1 MQKAKVTKDSQ
12 QVENQPILD
21 TDDLIFELGRQVIT
35 HLETKKKLERILKKQ
50 REASQ
55 IIEQAL
61 MDKRQAKERLEKLEE
76 SNKKY
81 SIKIETLDKL
91 LSTIRKE
98 KTKLIDAFEK
108 KIVEMQEELNV
119 VYEENAILQQ
129 YLGERLEKK

>member
-1 MQKAKVTKDSQ
+1 
-12 QVENQPILD
+12 
-21 TDDLIFELGRQVIT
+21 
-35 HLETKKKLERILKKQ
+35 
-50 REASQ
+50 
-55 IIEQAL
+55 

-81 SIKIETLDKL
+81 SIKIETMDKL

-98 KTKLIDAFEK
+98 KTKSIDTFEK